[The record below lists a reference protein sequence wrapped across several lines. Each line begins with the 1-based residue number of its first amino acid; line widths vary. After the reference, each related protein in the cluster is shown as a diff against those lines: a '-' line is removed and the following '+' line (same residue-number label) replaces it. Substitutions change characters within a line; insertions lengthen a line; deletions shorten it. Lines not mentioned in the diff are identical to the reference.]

1 MAILFMYPFADMFF
15 EPSTAREV
23 VIDVIKAFSPR
34 IVHHFDVNRFQTE
47 ATPEVG
53 IAMTPFSA
61 TINLLFEL
69 LGI

>member
-1 MAILFMYPFADMFF
+1 MYPLADMSLG
-15 EPSTAREV
+15 PSTAREV
-23 VIDVIKAFSPR
+23 VVDVIKAFSPR
-34 IVHHFDVNRFQTE
+34 IVQHFDINSFQTE

-53 IAMTPFSA
+53 VTMTPFSA

>member
-1 MAILFMYPFADMFF
+1 MAILFMYPLADMFLRS
-15 EPSTAREV
+15 STAREV
-23 VIDVIKAFSPR
+23 VVDVIKAFSPR
-34 IVHHFDVNRFQTE
+34 IVHHFDIDSTQTE

-53 IAMTPFSA
+53 VAMTPFPA